1 MQVDPQQEPIPKAVR
16 PSQSLPTEAFNPLL
30 RGLLGWGLIERVK
43 LEDGSRHW
51 ELTDAAQRRLDELT
65 PERQRAVTTLAYL
78 DHSCS
83 ACRQQRLTH
92 LVDGVYVCVE
102 CQRTESA
109 VAESPLN
116 GRAHERAWSRRSRRE
131 D

>member
-1 MQVDPQQEPIPKAVR
+1 MQVDPQREPLPRAVT

-30 RGLLGWGLIERVK
+30 RGLLGWGLIKRVE
-43 LEDGSRHW
+43 LDNGTRRW

-92 LVDGVYVCVE
+92 LVGERYVCVE
-102 CQRTESA
+102 CQRTEPA
-109 VAESPLN
+109 AAATPVN
-116 GRAHERAWSRRSRRE
+116 GHAHERAWSRRSRRE